1 MLPTSQK
8 RIWRGVRTKKPSRA
22 DRSLKSGEA
31 DRGAAR
37 GSDHVHRVGHL
48 EDDIQHT
55 KCQNH
60 STYNQNSSAVLVG
73 LIQEHQAHQVSSS
86 MWAPQ
91 TASPKE
97 LRSRTL
103 PSSTS
108 WSTAPVDSFCVSQQ
122 VGRTVAGLPRAER
135 TRRPAASSLGHLK
148 LDYPPLRGL
157 RCATQTEWSRYE
169 IMSLSS

>member
-1 MLPTSQK
+1 MLPTSK
-8 RIWRGVRTKKPSRA
+8 NASGVESERKSRR
-22 DRSLKSGEA
+22 DRSLKA
-31 DRGAAR
+31 ARVRGAAR
-37 GSDHVHRVGHL
+37 GSDHVHRVGHV
-48 EDDIQHT
+48 EGDIQHT

-60 STYNQNSSAVLVG
+60 SKYNQNSSAVLVG
-73 LIQEHQAHQVSSS
+73 LLIQEHQAHQVSSP

-148 LDYPPLRGL
+148 LDY
-157 RCATQTEWSRYE
+157 QV
-169 IMSLSS
+169 